1 VIRKKLLSLEGVW
14 AFYGDFQ
21 ALFEVKVEVEEGLIV
36 AILGANGAGKTTL
49 LRAISGVIS
58 TRGNILFD
66 DLQLGAL
73 SAHRRAELGLVH
85 VPEGRGIFPYMT
97 VLENLDLGTYPIRVR
112 KHRNESMEKVF
123 EMFPILR
130 ESRFRLAGSLSGG
143 EQQMLAIGRGLMAK
157 PKLLMLDEPSL
168 GLAPLVVDHILD
180 TIRELNNTGMTILL
194 VEQLVG
200 ESLEIANQAYLLS
213 NGRVVLSGRPE
224 ELANDDR
231 VRSIYLG
238 VG

>member
-1 VIRKKLLSLEGVW
+1 MIRKKLLSLEGVW

-21 ALFEVKVEVEEGLIV
+21 ALMEAKVEVEEGIIV

-66 DLQLGAL
+66 DQQLGAL
-73 SAHRRAELGLVH
+73 SGYRRAELGLVH

-97 VLENLDLGTYPIRVR
+97 VLENLDLGTYPIRAR

-168 GLAPLVVDHILD
+168 GLAPLVVDHIFD
-180 TIRELNNTGMTILL
+180 TIRELNKVGMTILL

-200 ESLEIANQAYLLS
+200 ESLEIAHQVYLLS

-238 VG
+238 LG